1 MHPDD
6 SSDGVIRGPAIS
18 GPKFTQM
25 ALQFKD
31 GTFLAICFIPVWP
44 LIFCNS
50 FHCSSFQHH
59 IDTLDKKDILPFFLF
74 PLNQANYCF
83 WNKPHYKQTLFYCIL
98 LYCPVQ
104 ILCLFFTNWRFVANW
119 TSLLAPFFLT
129 TLAHFMSLC
138 HISGF
143 FFIIVSVICTVFQT
157 SSLFF
162 GIFFCIFFGNLP
174 SVMFHVTFMTHW
186 RLRW

>member
-1 MHPDD
+1 
-6 SSDGVIRGPAIS
+6 
-18 GPKFTQM
+18 M

-74 PLNQANYCF
+74 PLNQANYRF

-104 ILCLFFTNWRFVANW
+104 ILCLFYQLKVCGKLNK
-119 TSLLAPFFLT
+119 SIGSIFLT

-138 HISGF
+138 HSSGF
-143 FFIIVSVICTVFQT
+143 FFIILSVICTIFQT
-157 SSLFF
+157 FSLLLYFF
-162 GIFFCIFFGNLP
+162 
-174 SVMFHVTFMTHW
+174 W
-186 RLRW
+186 

>member
-1 MHPDD
+1 
-6 SSDGVIRGPAIS
+6 
-18 GPKFTQM
+18 M

-74 PLNQANYCF
+74 PLNQANYRF

-98 LYCPVQ
+98 LYCTSKILHFSQ
-104 ILCLFFTNWRFVANW
+104 IVGLWQPFVKQISGCCFSKSIY
-119 TSLLAPFFLT
+119 SL
-129 TLAHFMSLC
+129 
-138 HISGF
+138 HISM
-143 FFIIVSVICTVFQT
+143 SY
-157 SSLFF
+157 
-162 GIFFCIFFGNLP
+162 FGN
-174 SVMFHVTFMTHW
+174 SWNISNSSTSNKIRRHW
-186 RLRW
+186 RLRWWLAIFSNEVFLN